1 MLKSSKGFTL
11 LELMVTLVIVAIFAA
26 IAIPSYQYFIVKV
39 RKSQAQ
45 TEMLKISERLENY
58 RSKQLTYAGYIPE
71 HQNAGSGQKGIVN
84 LPYGSSS
91 SEYDYQLII
100 MDTNPLDATKLSLE
114 DATIGQGWKIIA
126 IPNQNKNM
134 TLKKSGSLLLN
145 SLGLKCMMPYDTNA
159 SVPVLESTSNDCGAN
174 TKDW

>member
-1 MLKSSKGFTL
+1 
-11 LELMVTLVIVAIFAA
+11 MVTLVIVAIFAA
-26 IAIPSYQYFIVKV
+26 IAIPSYQYFIVKT
-39 RKSQAQ
+39 RKAQAQ
-45 TEMLKISERLENY
+45 TEILKISERLENY

-71 HQNAGSGQKGIVN
+71 YQNAGIGQKGVIN
-84 LPYGSSS
+84 IPYGSSD
-91 SEYDYQLII
+91 SEYDYQIRV
-100 MDTNPLDATKLSLE
+100 MDINYTYAPTDTVKASPQVQSLE
-114 DATIGQGWKIIA
+114 DSTLGQGWKIIA

-134 TLKKSGSLLLN
+134 ALKKSGSLLLN